1 MNKSIGGFVV
11 CLFGLVACNVERYDD
26 CDGDSFDY
34 GDDFGGSF
42 SHAGSTSKAGHTSS
56 DGGRASGDGGTASSH
71 AGTSSGAA
79 GTANSTGGTG
89 GTDSPGAGAAASGEA
104 GAPTLPVVPPK
115 ACAKE
120 RDCEPGYNCA
130 ADTHECLP
138 AADETCGELDTEL
151 ACTHRSDCTPVYGG
165 TNCSCGKDCECH
177 GGEPGCV
184 CESFQFFV
192 CQAAE

>member
-11 CLFGLVACNVERYDD
+11 CLLGLVACNVERYDD

-42 SHAGSTSKAGHTSS
+42 SYGGSTPKAGHAST
-56 DGGRASGDGGTASSH
+56 DGGRSSDGGTASSH
-71 AGTSSGAA
+71 AGTGNSATA
-79 GTANSTGGTG
+79 GNTNSNG
-89 GTDSPGAGAAASGEA
+89 GTDSGSAGAVDTGQA
-104 GAPTLPVVPPK
+104 GTAVVPPK
-115 ACAKE
+115 SCAKE

-138 AADETCGELDTEL
+138 AAEETCGELETEL
-151 ACTHRSDCTPVYGG
+151 ACTHRSDCTPIYGG

-184 CESFQFFV
+184 CETFQFFV